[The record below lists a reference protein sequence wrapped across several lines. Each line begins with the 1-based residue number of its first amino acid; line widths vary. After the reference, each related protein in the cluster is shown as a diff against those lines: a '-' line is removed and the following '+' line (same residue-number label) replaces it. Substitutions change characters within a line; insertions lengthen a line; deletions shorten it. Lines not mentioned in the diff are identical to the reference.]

1 MADGFDQL
9 DGNLRRRLAALGL
22 RPDDVEEKFVRGS
35 GPGGQKINKTSS
47 TVWLRHAPTGVE
59 VRMQRERS
67 QAANRALAW
76 AELCARLE
84 ARRRAAVAA
93 VRQQRELQRRRTRQK
108 TRGQKATMIESKRR
122 RARHKAGRGRVGEVE

>member
-9 DGNLRRRLAALGL
+9 DENLRRRLAALGL
-22 RPDDVEEKFVRGS
+22 RAGDVEEKFIRGS

-47 TVWLRHAPTGVE
+47 TVWLRHGPTGLE

-67 QAANRALAW
+67 QVANRALAW

-84 ARRRAAVAA
+84 ARRRAAAAA

-108 TRGQKATMIESKRR
+108 NRGQKAAMIEIKRH
-122 RARHKAGRGRVGEVE
+122 RARHKATRNRVRMDE